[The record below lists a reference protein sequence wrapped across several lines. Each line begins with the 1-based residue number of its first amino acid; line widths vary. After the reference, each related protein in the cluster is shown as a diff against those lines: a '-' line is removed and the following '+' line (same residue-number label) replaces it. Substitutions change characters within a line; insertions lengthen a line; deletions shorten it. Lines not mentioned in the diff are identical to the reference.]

1 MCELCGHRFS
11 FTPIYSPDM
20 PKVLPLR
27 VVAGGLLSSIGTAV
41 KYWIH
46 YTLVAGEKLMTHALN
61 CIFTSLMFYYVVAW
75 LGIVPLTAY
84 RTYRFFFSGS
94 LEHLVS
100 LPFDMFSTENL
111 AADVFRGCFVVTC
124 TLFAFIGLV
133 WLREQILHGG
143 GPDWLEREEAN
154 GVNEEVPRAAPP
166 DAVDNVQEPP
176 DDENGNNN
184 EEVFNNNNNNNVL
197 DANLHPNDVFPNE
210 EPMIGPQ
217 LPDEPLQAPP
227 VAPNNNFEIPQH
239 NPINNEEPPLPDN
252 DENPAEQ
259 PENLNEDPNEGIWNP
274 MEFGP
279 NGAELEL
286 TWERLLGLDG
296 SMVFLEHV

>member
-1 MCELCGHRFS
+1 
-11 FTPIYSPDM
+11 
-20 PKVLPLR
+20 
-27 VVAGGLLSSIGTAV
+27 
-41 KYWIH
+41 
-46 YTLVAGEKLMTHALN
+46 
-61 CIFTSLMFYYVVAW
+61 
-75 LGIVPLTAY
+75 
-84 RTYRFFFSGS
+84 
-94 LEHLVS
+94 
-100 LPFDMFSTENL
+100 MFSTENL
-111 AADVFRGCFVVTC
+111 AADVFRGCFVVSC

-143 GPDWLEREEAN
+143 GPDWLEREEGN
-154 GVNEEVPRAAPP
+154 GVNEEIPRPPPP
-166 DAVDNVQEPP
+166 DAVDNVQEPL

-217 LPDEPLQAPP
+217 LPPQHLIEEPEIQQPAAAEPI
-227 VAPNNNFEIPQH
+227 APNNNFDIPQH

-252 DENPAEQ
+252 DENLAEP
-259 PENLNEDPNEGIWNP
+259 PENINAEDPNEGIWNP